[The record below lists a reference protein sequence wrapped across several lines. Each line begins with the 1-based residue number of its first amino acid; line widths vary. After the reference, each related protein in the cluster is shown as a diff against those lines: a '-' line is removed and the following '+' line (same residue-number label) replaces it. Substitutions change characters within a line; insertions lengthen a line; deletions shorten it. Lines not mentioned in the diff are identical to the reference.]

1 MKSLQN
7 LEQAKQADGRSGFSK
22 VMRLPRHGYT
32 IETRRRVV
40 DRDIA
45 YKVLTPALQRKSAGA
60 VRGRHTVEIT
70 KRVVVC
76 PCCGKERPAYQK
88 SARQIRSRD
97 EIGAWL
103 FPQISLFEETAD
115 EQPEEL
121 IFNTPIDFMDK
132 FICPRCGAE
141 SSPSRGYIDASMTV
155 TQSGIKISR
164 RLELQELFAI
174 KVLPDQFCITEFE
187 FYETITFHLKK
198 GRTFVALED
207 RNGNTLQVCDISNI
221 KVNRYS
227 DDPILELINLYKPV
241 NRELKKKFAKFFH
254 APLPFRRNE
263 FRVEQFILMTRFVGY
278 DAAFYNALPYAEDHH
293 LIEKRFAKT
302 AKKMHYALHV
312 PDLVRKMMLPQV
324 KSVRK
329 VFFSNP
335 ALLFYQEELVQAWR
349 LLEDVN
355 LFRRFVTSE
364 EIFYTLWYL
373 CKLPKMI
380 EFYTDCKEE
389 LGSKKLYEIM
399 IDVRSTEWYVEWYLM
414 LSEYDKKMER
424 QKWHHTGGKKKSPF
438 WNSDKHT
445 VGANFSI
452 PIPEYPSEISHRPA
466 LECCIQGYDFRRLK
480 RSAEYIQA
488 GKELH
493 NCLTGWSFFYNN
505 IYGIMK
511 DNQYV
516 AAVEVG
522 KYEIIQAHTD
532 HNGNISQNKSL
543 KRAFDIWKKRN
554 MLHERGEAEK

>member
-22 VMRLPRHGYT
+22 VMHLPRHGYT

-76 PCCGKERPAYQK
+76 PYCGKESPAYQK

-132 FICPRCGAE
+132 FVCPRCGAE
-141 SSPSRGYIDASMTV
+141 SSPSRGYIDASFTV
-155 TQSGIKISR
+155 TQKGIKISR

-207 RNGNTLQVCDISNI
+207 RNGNTLQVCDISNM
-221 KVNRYS
+221 KANRYS

-312 PDLVRKMMLPQV
+312 PDFVQKMMLPQV
-324 KSVRK
+324 KSIRK

-335 ALLFYQEELVQAWR
+335 ALLFYQEELEQAWR

-399 IDVRSTEWYVEWYLM
+399 IDARSTEWYVEWYLM

-424 QKWHHTGGKKKSPF
+424 QKWHHTGGGRKSPF
-438 WNSDKHT
+438 WSSNKHKM
-445 VGANFSI
+445 GADFSI

-480 RSAEYIQA
+480 RSVEYIQA

>member
-1 MKSLQN
+1 M
-7 LEQAKQADGRSGFSK
+7 
-22 VMRLPRHGYT
+22 
-32 IETRRRVV
+32 
-40 DRDIA
+40 
-45 YKVLTPALQRKSAGA
+45 
-60 VRGRHTVEIT
+60 
-70 KRVVVC
+70 
-76 PCCGKERPAYQK
+76 
-88 SARQIRSRD
+88 
-97 EIGAWL
+97 
-103 FPQISLFEETAD
+103 FEETAD

-132 FICPRCGAE
+132 FVCPRCGTE
-141 SSPSRGYIDASMTV
+141 SSPSRGYIDASFTV
-155 TQSGIKISR
+155 TQKGIKISR

-241 NRELKKKFAKFFH
+241 NRELKKQFAIFFH

-263 FRVEQFILMTRFVGY
+263 FRVEQFILMTRYVGD
-278 DAAFYNALPYAEDHH
+278 DAEFYNALPYAEDHH
-293 LIEKRFAKT
+293 LIEKRFAKP
-302 AKKMHYALHV
+302 AKKIHYALHV

-324 KSVRK
+324 KSIRK

-424 QKWHHTGGKKKSPF
+424 QKWHHTGGRKKSPF
-438 WNSDKHT
+438 WNSDKHKMG
-445 VGANFSI
+445 VDFSI
-452 PIPEYPSEISHRPA
+452 PIPEYPSEISHSPV
-466 LECCIQGYDFRRLK
+466 LECCIHGYDFRRLK
-480 RSAEYIQA
+480 RSVEYIQA

-532 HNGNISQNKSL
+532 HNGNISQKKSL